1 MELKRLLFVDDD
13 PNVLQGL
20 QRMLRPMRQE
30 WEMHFAGGA
39 GEALTFLARQP
50 FDVVVS
56 DMRMPDMDGA
66 ELLNQVMVKYPQT
79 LRMILSGQSE
89 RESIIR
95 SVGSTH
101 QYLTKPCQPEQLKAR
116 LNQSFALRD
125 LLSSATLREVVSRMK
140 TVPSLPSLY
149 TQVIAELQSP
159 DTSMDK
165 IGRTISRD
173 MGMAARILQLV
184 NSAFFGLRCH
194 VSDPAQ
200 AVKLLGLDTIRAL
213 ILSEG
218 VFSQLESVRTKQFD
232 MTEIWKHGLRAAVMA
247 KEIAKQERSDPR
259 MADDAFIAA
268 LLHDVGKVVL
278 ISAMTEV
285 YEEILNE
292 AKQRNIPLWQAETG
306 KLGCSHA
313 DVGGYLMGSWGLP
326 DPVVEAIAW
335 HHRPADTASASFS
348 ALTAVHAA
356 NVCAHRNQPTNELCG
371 CMSMDLQYLSRLNLQ
386 DRERVW
392 IEICARVHAERAEA

>member
-1 MELKRLLFVDDD
+1 MALKRLLFVDDD
-13 PNVLQGL
+13 PNILQGL
-20 QRMLRPMRQE
+20 QRMLRPMRHE
-30 WEMHFAGGA
+30 WEMHFAAGA
-39 GEALTFLARQP
+39 SEALKVLTRDS

-56 DMRMPDMDGA
+56 DMRMPEMDGA
-66 ELLNQVMVKYPQT
+66 ELLNRVMVQYPQT

-125 LLSSATLREVVSRMK
+125 LLGSSTLRDIVSRMK

-149 TQVIAELQSP
+149 TQVVAELQSVE
-159 DTSMDK
+159 TSMDK
-165 IGRTISRD
+165 VGRIISRD
-173 MGMAARILQLV
+173 IGMAARILQLV

-218 VFSQLESVRTKQFD
+218 VFSQLESARTTQFD
-232 MTEIWKHGLRAAVMA
+232 MGEIWKHGLTSSLMA
-247 KEIAKQERSDPR
+247 KEIAKCERADAR
-259 MADDAFIAA
+259 TVDDAFIAA

-278 ISAMTEV
+278 VSALPNV
-285 YEEILNE
+285 YREILTDAKTKGTSLWE
-292 AKQRNIPLWQAETG
+292 AELE
-306 KLGCSHA
+306 KLGCTHA
-313 DVGGYLMGSWGLP
+313 EVGAYIMGSWGLP
-326 DPVVEAIAW
+326 HPVVEAIAW
-335 HHRPADTASASFS
+335 HHRPSQTDGESFS
-348 ALTAVHAA
+348 ALTAVHVA
-356 NVCAHRNQPTNELCG
+356 NVNAHRNQPANDLCG
-371 CMSMDLQYLSRLNLQ
+371 CTTLDSIYVARLKLQ
-386 DRERVW
+386 DREQAW
-392 IEICARVHAERAEA
+392 TPLCARVYAERSES